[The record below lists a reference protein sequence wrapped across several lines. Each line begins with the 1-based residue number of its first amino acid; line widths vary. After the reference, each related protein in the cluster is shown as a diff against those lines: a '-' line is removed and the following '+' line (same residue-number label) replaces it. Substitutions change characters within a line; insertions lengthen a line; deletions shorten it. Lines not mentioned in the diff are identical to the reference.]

1 MSEQVMVESG
11 GTTFWV
17 EVAEGSGVSTV
28 SLDTAMSFDGVA
40 DAVTEIGRSLSAAWD
55 AVKPDEASVEFGL
68 KVTAKTG
75 KLTGLLVEG
84 GGEAAL
90 KVTLSWKATPTKAD
104 ATSS

>member
-1 MSEQVMVESG
+1 MSEQLMVESG
-11 GTTFWV
+11 ETTFWV
-17 EVAEGSGVSTV
+17 EVAEGGGVSTV
-28 SLDTAMSFDGVA
+28 SLDEAMSFDGVA
-40 DAVTEIGRSLSAAWD
+40 DTVKEIGRSLSAALE

-75 KLTGLLVEG
+75 KLAGLLVEG

-90 KVTLSWKATPTKAD
+90 KVTLSWKSTPTEAD

>member
-11 GTTFWV
+11 RTTFWV
-17 EVAEGSGVSTV
+17 EVTEGSGVSTV
-28 SLDTAMSFDGVA
+28 KLDDAMSFDDVA
-40 DAVTEIGRSLSAAWD
+40 DTVTEIGKSLSAALE
-55 AVKPDEASVEFGL
+55 AIKPDEASVEFGL

-90 KVTLSWKATPTKAD
+90 KVTLSWKSTPTKAD
-104 ATSS
+104 TTSS

>member
-28 SLDTAMSFDGVA
+28 SLDDAMSFDGVA
-40 DAVTEIGRSLSAAWD
+40 DAVTEIGRSLSAALE
-55 AVKPDEASVEFGL
+55 AIKPDEAAVEFGL

-90 KVTLSWKATPTKAD
+90 KVTLSWKSTPTKAD